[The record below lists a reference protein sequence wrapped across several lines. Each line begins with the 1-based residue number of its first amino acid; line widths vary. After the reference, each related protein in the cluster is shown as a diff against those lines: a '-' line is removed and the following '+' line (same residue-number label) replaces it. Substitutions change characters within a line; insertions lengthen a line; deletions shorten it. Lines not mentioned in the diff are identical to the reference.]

1 MLSYTQIKREGGC
14 GMGRVGYYYCT
25 VTAVINYYLCIITFR
40 RLRKEQ
46 LNARL
51 ALLPLIQAEEDRR

>member
-1 MLSYTQIKREGGC
+1 
-14 GMGRVGYYYCT
+14 MGRVGYYYCT
-25 VTAVINYYLCIITFR
+25 VTAVINYYVCIITFR